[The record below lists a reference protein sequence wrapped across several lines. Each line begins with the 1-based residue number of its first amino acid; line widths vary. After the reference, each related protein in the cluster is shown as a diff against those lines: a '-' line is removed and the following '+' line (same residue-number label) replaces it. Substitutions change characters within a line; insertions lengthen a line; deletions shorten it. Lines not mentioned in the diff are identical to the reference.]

1 MINHE
6 IADTCLTNNW
16 SVSKAACMSDC
27 REAQSCQALPAVLEV
42 EKLCNL
48 AHSSH
53 CLPHVLKS
61 LSQLLTYSIFVQL
74 YSL

>member
-16 SVSKAACMSDC
+16 SVRKAACMSDC

-42 EKLCNL
+42 EKLL
-48 AHSSH
+48 
-53 CLPHVLKS
+53 
-61 LSQLLTYSIFVQL
+61 I
-74 YSL
+74 